1 MSEILFQCKISGRA
15 RSKKNSKQLFKNK
28 ITGKMFISTSDLFKK
43 WSIFAACH
51 INRAKNKETIDYPCN
66 LSVKAFYSNKKHQQ
80 DLDNVI
86 ASVCDV
92 LEDCGVIKN
101 DNLFY
106 SYDGSKKVYYS
117 DQEYIIIEITR
128 LNLD

>member
-28 ITGKMFISTSDLFKK
+28 STGKMFISTSDLFKK
-43 WSIFAACH
+43 WALFAACH
-51 INRAKNKETIDYPCN
+51 INRAKSKYTIDFPCN
-66 LSVKAFYSNKKHQQ
+66 LKVIATYKNHQHSQ

-106 SYDGSKKVYYS
+106 SYDGSKKVYGI
-117 DQEYIIIEITR
+117 DQENITIEITR

>member
-15 RSKKNSKQLFKNK
+15 KSQKNSKQLFKNK
-28 ITGKMFISTSDLFKK
+28 RTGKMFISTSDLFKK

-51 INRAKNKETIDYPCN
+51 INRSKKNVTIDYPCN
-66 LSVKAFYSNKKHQQ
+66 LSVKAYYKNKQHSQ

-106 SYDGSKKVYYS
+106 SYDGSKKVYDS
-117 DQEYIIIEITR
+117 DQEYITIEITR
-128 LNLD
+128 LNQY